1 MDFSTLCSP
10 QDTEGQYLLKF
21 QNNEGNTAVFMVP
34 NVRRQNIRNIEQWT
48 TVFNTFVAIYTQT
61 YPNEA
66 PSLMKY
72 GSVVRELAFQSANWK
87 FYDDNFRQLRQTECL
102 PWDQIHSELYLRAH
116 LNKSKVGSGPRVP
129 SKTNGPPFPKGFC

>member
-1 MDFSTLCSP
+1 M
-10 QDTEGQYLLKF
+10 
-21 QNNEGNTAVFMVP
+21 P
-34 NVRRQNIRNIEQWT
+34 NVKRQNIGNMKQWT
-48 TVFNTFVAIYTQT
+48 TVFNTFVTIYTQK

-66 PSLMKY
+66 PGLIKY

-102 PWDQIHSELYLRAH
+102 PWDQIHSELYLRAR

-129 SKTNGPPFPKGFC
+129 SKTNGSPFPKEFCWRSHNGQKCAGCSFKQQCCQYGNNHPVSRC